1 MKILLAN
8 LVKLFLVQDAL
19 IPQTVCLGVELS
31 LEMAGEKHL
40 YLTGILLAVIEG
52 KELQ

>member
-1 MKILLAN
+1 MKILLTN
-8 LVKLFLVQDAL
+8 CVKFLLVQDAL

-31 LEMAGEKHL
+31 LEMAGENHL
-40 YLTGILLAVIEG
+40 YLTSIHLAVIEG